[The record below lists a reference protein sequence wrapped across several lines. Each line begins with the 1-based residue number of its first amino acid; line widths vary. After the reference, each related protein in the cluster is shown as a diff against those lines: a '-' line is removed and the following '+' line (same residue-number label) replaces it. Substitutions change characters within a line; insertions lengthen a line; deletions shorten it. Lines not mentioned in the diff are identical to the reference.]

1 MLPAVL
7 SLTMPPRA
15 SMAAAGIGARPR
27 PTARI
32 EAAVD
37 RPIEAPFA
45 QRSRR
50 VPHDFYPTP
59 ASAVRAFLAA
69 ERFEGSVWEPACG
82 DGAIAKE
89 LVAHGYDVTAT
100 DLIDRGYGRGNV
112 DFLETIWGRGKHIVT
127 NPPYGHGLADAFVTH
142 ALKLTAITNGR
153 VAMLLNIAS
162 LCHRDRHAFWTE
174 RPPSVLYA
182 LDDCVCFPEGR
193 PEAATRFTHQHRY
206 VWAVWE
212 PETVPVSST
221 AFKWLATGPFTDRAL
236 RIWKRQSKHQ
246 HTERTAS

>member
-1 MLPAVL
+1 MMPAVL

-15 SMAAAGIGARPR
+15 LVG
-27 PTARI
+27 
-32 EAAVD
+32 AAVARTKPRQPSTVGATVD
-37 RPIEAPFA
+37 SQIDAPLPP
-45 QRSRR
+45 RSRR

-59 ASAVRAFLAA
+59 SSAVRAFLAA
-69 ERFEGSVWEPACG
+69 EPFEGSVWEPACG

-112 DFLETIWGRGKHIVT
+112 DFLETIFPRSKHIVT
-127 NPPYGHGLADAFVTH
+127 NPPYGSGLADAFVTH
-142 ALKLTAITNGR
+142 ALKLAAITNGR

-174 RPPSVLYA
+174 RPPSRLYA
-182 LDDCVCFPEGR
+182 LDDCVCFPAGKA
-193 PEAATRFTHQHRY
+193 EAATRFTHQHRY

-221 AFKWLATGPFTDRAL
+221 AFKCLATGPFTDRAL
-236 RIWKRQSKHQ
+236 RISKRQVKQ
-246 HTERTAS
+246 QTERTLS